1 MYSLF
6 HLLGLHK
13 VMKYTTF
20 RLSIYTKE
28 YSHPT
33 LKKIKSKDLLSLFCQ
48 SGYNPVEAKIIYTST
63 HITTIIMIRLTCTL
77 LSI

>member
-33 LKKIKSKDLLSLFCQ
+33 LKKIKTKDLLSLFCQ
-48 SGYNPVEAKIIYTST
+48 SGYNPVEAKIIYTY
-63 HITTIIMIRLTCTL
+63 HNNNYDQINLYIIINL
-77 LSI
+77 I